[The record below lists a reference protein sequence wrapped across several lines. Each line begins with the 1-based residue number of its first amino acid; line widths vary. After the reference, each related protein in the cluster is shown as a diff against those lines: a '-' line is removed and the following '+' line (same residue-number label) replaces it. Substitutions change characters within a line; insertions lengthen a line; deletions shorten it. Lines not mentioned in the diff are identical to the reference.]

1 MATKSEK
8 AAPAADTLKAIL
20 LIGRDTTGQPHAAC
34 FAARSAKAAE
44 TCATALGLALHRVND
59 DKQLAIAKTVPE
71 GKLYDNGRAF
81 VPYVR
86 EEMFAELAALLPEGF
101 EWPTVTPVGAE
112 CLEKSIFLAG
122 KGGEALGPGAKD
134 HWQPPMVGQIV
145 LAYGVEWEGWFDA
158 EITSIEPNGLY
169 VMKWREAPELGPI
182 TRRIEHI
189 GLVHSAYVAPAA

>member
-8 AAPAADTLKAIL
+8 AAPAADTPKAIL
-20 LIGRDTTGQPHAAC
+20 LMGRDTTGQPHAAC
-34 FAARSAKAAE
+34 LAARSAKLAE
-44 TCATALGLALHRVND
+44 TCASTLGLALYRVTD
-59 DKQLAIAKTVPE
+59 DKQLAIAKAVPE

-86 EEMFAELAALLPEGF
+86 EEMFSELVALLPEAF
-101 EWPTVTPVGAE
+101 EWPTLTPSGAE
-112 CLEKSIFLAG
+112 CLEKSVFLAG
-122 KGGEALGPGAKD
+122 KGSEALGPGAKE

-189 GLVHSAYVAPAA
+189 GLVHTSYVPAA